1 MKSARKAQKI
11 ILNARLINQLKEKD
25 VEVNKLSQQLDQA
38 HDRIN
43 RESKHMIDLVNFLGM
58 DNIEELSMGDVINE
72 VKKQLKGD
80 E

>member
-1 MKSARKAQKI
+1 MKSKNKAKKI
-11 ILNARLINQLKEKD
+11 ILNNHLIQVIKEKD
-25 VEVNKLSQQLDQA
+25 REIIKQGQQLDQA